1 MQRSEWPYASN
12 SQAAPSGLESCVL
25 FTLIKLSTAGIAQ
38 RSLEGDGNLSL
49 TVQAPAAP
57 AEGQRP
63 GMTMRQRSQAALSGL
78 ESSGLVT
85 LTESAEDAAGEDDA
99 EMEEEVV
106 GEPVC
111 PMAIPVKATCMET
124 LCHKM
129 TLHHAHEIEDPPG
142 LACN

>member
-1 MQRSEWPYASN
+1 MTQVLGGLFFACLFARSH
-12 SQAAPSGLESCVL
+12 AAAQPGSAVSLISLRRLPSAAEVAECK
-25 FTLIKLSTAGIAQ
+25 I
-38 RSLEGDGNLSL
+38 EGDCGLSL

-85 LTESAEDAAGEDDA
+85 LTESAEDAAGGDDA

-106 GEPVC
+106 GEPASFI
-111 PMAIPVKATCMET
+111 MAAFMKVIRM
-124 LCHKM
+124 
-129 TLHHAHEIEDPPG
+129 DPAP
-142 LACN
+142 